1 MEDINQDLDG
11 ITIRCFLCKGYVP
24 YKDGDSTRFK
34 AHLANQHG
42 AFFDFEYILASCFL
56 DDSQK
61 QSIAQPTL
69 DSLKTEILPNGN
81 DEPKENSKVKKE
93 KSSKTKSKK
102 LEKPKVK
109 KEKALKSKKKK
120 AQKAPEQAG
129 DVVQSVAGEQD
140 QPSPGPEVSLKEQVE
155 MTFNAAADSLLEELN
170 MELESLDSS
179 MDVTV
184 DENEK
189 SLDYGE
195 NSALEENNDEGS
207 EPVVTKKKMRK
218 KSEKGSNTSTDSRW
232 KTLTESLAKHGID
245 IAKSSYFSKTRQ
257 VLSNGEKF
265 QDKFT
270 EVLPGLPDN
279 WKFRTVDAKD
289 KGKVVVHKHFLS
301 PEGALMKS
309 TMAVVEYLR
318 IEGKLNNEEIMEVAR
333 TLKVG
338 QKKLQKLFSNQVSE
352 EA

>member
-1 MEDINQDLDG
+1 MGTPARTPGQRSSSNMEDINQDLDG

-93 KSSKTKSKK
+93 KAS
-102 LEKPKVK
+102 
-109 KEKALKSKKKK
+109 KSKKKK

-140 QPSPGPEVSLKEQVE
+140 HPSPGPGVSLKEQVE

-318 IEGKLNNEEIMEVAR
+318 IEGKLNNEEIMEVAK